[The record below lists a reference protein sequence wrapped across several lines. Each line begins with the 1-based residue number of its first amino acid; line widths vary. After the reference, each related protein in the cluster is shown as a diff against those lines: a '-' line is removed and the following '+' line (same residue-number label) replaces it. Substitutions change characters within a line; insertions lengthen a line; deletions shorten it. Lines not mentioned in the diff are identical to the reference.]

1 MKTVK
6 TSPYIPTDLAIE
18 KISDTYAKISV
29 FPFESGYAITL
40 AHPVRRLLLSSTV
53 GYAPTAVKVNGA
65 AHEFDSIRGIFED
78 VAIFIINLKNIRFR
92 FKNDIDKVVVDYSFT
107 GSKDIKGID
116 LENDDIEVVT
126 PDVHLATVNDDT
138 TLDFSIIIERGIGYV
153 PSEDI
158 RENGIP
164 EGYIPVDAYFTPVKK
179 AVYSI
184 ENMFVED
191 NPNFEK
197 IIFNIETD
205 GQVEPVTVFKD
216 AVSVMYKQMAV
227 FNDELD
233 ILSSVDSGKDNLNTE
248 LNILLTRVEELNLS
262 ARSFNCLDK
271 ASIKYLGELVLMD
284 QSEIKSIKNLGKKS
298 LEEIM
303 NKLEELGYPNGI
315 ILPDDLS
322 KTLKKRLEKL
332 KS

>member
-1 MKTVK
+1 MKK
-6 TSPYIPTDLAIE
+6 
-18 KISDTYAKISV
+18 
-29 FPFESGYAITL
+29 
-40 AHPVRRLLLSSTV
+40 LLLILGSF
-53 GYAPTAVKVNGA
+53 ALLLAENILAVKVNGA

-315 ILPDDLS
+315 ILPEDLS